1 MSDISRGVGDS
12 SPQNDALAD
21 VFPVAVQ
28 AVKIGDVETLTQY
41 LADRPELASARSQQ
55 GRTLLHHLCDWPGH
69 FPREEETGRAL
80 IAAGADVNARAIDS
94 AKGETALQWAASCD
108 DSSLA
113 ELLIDAG
120 TPVDGLDDDRR
131 PLAQAIWYECQ
142 QVAET
147 LVRRGA
153 TLDLELAAGMGQIDL
168 LPTFFDANGGL
179 LPHAGRHH
187 PPVNAPTLP
196 KQLSNELLEQALVYA
211 VLSGSVEA
219 AEYLLTRGANIN
231 AQPWGFDGRGTPLHW
246 AAGRK
251 SVQMVELLVERGAD
265 LSAIDPEYRA
275 TPLGWAEHFEQRE
288 IAELLKSLETQ

>member
-1 MSDISRGVGDS
+1 MSDVSRGVVDS
-12 SPQNDALAD
+12 SPQNEALAD
-21 VFPVAVQ
+21 VFPLAVQ
-28 AVKIGDVETLTQY
+28 AVKTGDVETLIRH
-41 LADRPELASARSQQ
+41 LAERPELANARSQQ

-69 FPREEETGRAL
+69 FQREEETGRAL
-80 IAAGADVNARAIDS
+80 IAVGADVNARAIDP

-113 ELLIDAG
+113 DLLIDVG

-153 TLDLELAAGMGQIDL
+153 TLDLELAAGMGHVDL

-187 PPVNAPTLP
+187 PPMNAPTLP
-196 KQLSNELLEQALVYA
+196 EQLSNELLEQALVYA
-211 VLSGSVEA
+211 VLGGNVEA
-219 AEYLLTRGANIN
+219 ADYLLTRGANIN
-231 AQPWGFDGRGTPLHW
+231 VQPSGFDGRGTPLHW

-251 SVQMVELLVERGAD
+251 SAQMVELLVKRSAD
-265 LSAIDPEYRA
+265 LSAIDPKYRA
-275 TPLGWAEHFEQRE
+275 TPLGWAEHFEQQE
-288 IAELLKSLETQ
+288 IAELLKSLGAQ